1 MDKCLFHISDEP
13 DEKHIESYR
22 KAVQTVLPL
31 LKGCK
36 TIDALSEYSFYSE
49 GLVETPV
56 PDNEHAEEFYRK
68 GVSERWVYYCCGQL
82 NRVCNRMI
90 AMPSYRNRALGL
102 QLFRYQISGF
112 LHWGYN
118 YWFNYL
124 SRKPINPFFT
134 TDAGQNFPAG
144 DPFLVY
150 PGNDGKP
157 MPSIRQ
163 LVLFDALQDLR
174 ALQLLAEAEGFEKT
188 AEWLDGEI
196 GYKISFTDYPRSTKD
211 FYELREAVN
220 RRIYDILL

>member
-1 MDKCLFHISDEP
+1 MQKKNLLDKCLFHISDEP

-36 TIDALSEYSFYSE
+36 TFDALSEYSFYSE

-118 YWFNYL
+118 YWFNFL

-157 MPSIRQ
+157 MPSIR
-163 LVLFDALQDLR
+163 
-174 ALQLLAEAEGFEKT
+174 
-188 AEWLDGEI
+188 
-196 GYKISFTDYPRSTKD
+196 
-211 FYELREAVN
+211 
-220 RRIYDILL
+220 